1 MAQNKDFFFFAKDDT
16 FDEKLLFIHKQNR
29 RRQEM
34 VGIATF
40 CELKLVLTQLKV
52 FCDF

>member
-1 MAQNKDFFFFAKDDT
+1 MAQNKDVFAKDDI
-16 FDEKLLFIHKQNR
+16 FDKKKLSFIHKRNR

-34 VGIATF
+34 VGNATF